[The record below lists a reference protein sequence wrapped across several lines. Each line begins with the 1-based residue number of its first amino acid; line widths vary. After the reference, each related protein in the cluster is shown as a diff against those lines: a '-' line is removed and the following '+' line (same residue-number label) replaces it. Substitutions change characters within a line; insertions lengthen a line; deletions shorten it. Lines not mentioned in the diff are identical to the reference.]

1 MRSNISFCSSGCTT
15 RVQNTRHLPMFNNTS
30 SYKLSHWNPDEDGKT
45 KPHVWCMDIS
55 LDDLCVTEWMT
66 GSLVSYCDTDAD
78 WLALGMLQTTCTCPS
93 LLHCGMATL
102 VHCGMW
108 KRLLTING
116 GTFLLTYFLSTQGLQ
131 KCCASTKL
139 INSSLMLSHHWY
151 CSEDTILYNMLMKNY
166 NPLVSLLLFHT
177 HTTKN

>member
-1 MRSNISFCSSGCTT
+1 MQSNISFCSSGCTT
-15 RVQNTRHLPMFNNTS
+15 RVQNTRHLRMFNNTS
-30 SYKLSHWNPDEDGKT
+30 SHKLSHWNPDEDGKT

-78 WLALGMLQTTCTCPS
+78 WLALGHVANYLYLSSSAALWDGSTGALWDVKKAVDHKWCYLPS
-93 LLHCGMATL
+93 YLLPFHTR
-102 VHCGMW
+102 V
-108 KRLLTING
+108 
-116 GTFLLTYFLSTQGLQ
+116 
-131 KCCASTKL
+131 TKVL
-139 INSSLMLSHHWY
+139 CLYQINSSLMLSHLWY

-177 HTTKN
+177 HTAKN